1 MLWDERKP
9 SHAALMPAE
18 SVMAPPGRWGIRGS
32 SLLAFGEKRR
42 KAEVSTPLLYNR
54 AERVC
59 KAGGLFQLT
68 FCPLSDDSQLCIF
81 FAVRYH

>member
-42 KAEVSTPLLYNR
+42 KAEVSTPLLYYR

-59 KAGGLFQLT
+59 KAGGLT
-68 FCPLSDDSQLCIF
+68 VV
-81 FAVRYH
+81 A